1 MASWNSAQYL
11 KFKAERTQPSI
22 DLANRIPLSSPADVL
37 DVGCGP
43 GNSTDILRRK
53 FPGARILGIDSSD
66 AMIEAARAA
75 CPTLE
80 FRLCDASREL
90 PALGRQFDVVF
101 STPACSG
108 FPIIPRCLMLCG
120 RCSAPAACWRYRFP

>member
-53 FPGARILGIDSSD
+53 FPGARISAST
-66 AMIEAARAA
+66 AR
-75 CPTLE
+75 
-80 FRLCDASREL
+80 
-90 PALGRQFDVVF
+90 
-101 STPACSG
+101 TP
-108 FPIIPRCLMLCG
+108 
-120 RCSAPAACWRYRFP
+120 